1 MRPEPIGSNSPNDT
15 HRIRFRSRRL
25 SDRRIASRSSKAA
38 TMSDFVSSR
47 NLTTTAAGRAVT
59 DVRPAALQVLVVSLL
74 VALVTAGCSGGQG
87 NVVVMFPQHG
97 APLGTDNGGH
107 YFAGQLVLNE
117 GCLRVEIPSDPTRG
131 DNPALSRLLIL
142 PTAFTLDTEDGA
154 LRIIDGTGRVAA
166 HIGDHVRFSGAT
178 ISYQEAQ
185 NQGLIQGLSEECAGP
200 NFLVGDEVTAF
211 DPNNEPTELR
221 LSDPDVLFPRQRT
234 IIASIRTRFNGKGIG
249 ELVLEGRCLRLKSGD
264 RPSYLIIWPP
274 GFTPHVH
281 NGVVQVR
288 NGGGRIIAQ
297 VGDRIAG
304 GGLYGLVDKEG
315 CPAPSWRARS
325 IEVLPNIDV
334 YFPQQDGTLKP
345 DNWMETFVGKL
356 VLDGKC
362 LKIDDAIR
370 VSDRVIVPGLQH
382 LLIWPDTF
390 TLSTEDDVVG
400 IVDASGRVVARVGDE
415 IQFSAVS
422 ISYQEAMEHSGLREI
437 SGACSGPYW
446 FVGDDFAAVPDS
458 ESS

>member
-1 MRPEPIGSNSPNDT
+1 M
-15 HRIRFRSRRL
+15 
-25 SDRRIASRSSKAA
+25 
-38 TMSDFVSSR
+38 
-47 NLTTTAAGRAVT
+47 
-59 DVRPAALQVLVVSLL
+59 
-74 VALVTAGCSGGQG
+74 
-87 NVVVMFPQHG
+87 
-97 APLGTDNGGH
+97 
-107 YFAGQLVLNE
+107 
-117 GCLRVEIPSDPTRG
+117 
-131 DNPALSRLLIL
+131 
-142 PTAFTLDTEDGA
+142 
-154 LRIIDGTGRVAA
+154 
-166 HIGDHVRFSGAT
+166 
-178 ISYQEAQ
+178 
-185 NQGLIQGLSEECAGP
+185 
-200 NFLVGDEVTAF
+200 GDELTAF
-211 DPNNEPTELR
+211 DANNEPTELR
-221 LSDPDVLFPRQRT
+221 LSNPDVLFPRQRT
-234 IIASIRTRFNGKGIG
+234 IIASIRTRFNGRGIG

-304 GGLYGLVDKEG
+304 GGLYGLADKEG

-356 VLDGKC
+356 ALAGKC

-370 VSDRVIVPGLQH
+370 VSDRVIVPGGQH

-415 IQFSAVS
+415 IQFSACFDLY
-422 ISYQEAMEHSGLREI
+422 ISRPWI
-437 SGACSGPYW
+437 I
-446 FVGDDFAAVPDS
+446 VGCGK
-458 ESS
+458 